1 MKLEH
6 KSMVHNCTMA
16 CPRPL
21 NHARRCGDG
30 AGLRGPGAASKPRVL
45 IKEWVGVR
53 GCFRIK
59 TGGWVGAHLCF
70 ANQCRRKPWAGQC
83 SSITES
89 AASSRQGA
97 DFQEWRGGRG
107 EGTGKTGERGKAAGL
122 SPICT
127 QQVRCDMCASGSG
140 PSLFCIRRSGDVALP
155 RHATQFM
162 TASRFRSIPLHESR
176 QAQSLASC
184 KRLL

>member
-59 TGGWVGAHLCF
+59 TGGGGWVRTFVLPINAEENH
-70 ANQCRRKPWAGQC
+70 
-83 SSITES
+83 
-89 AASSRQGA
+89 
-97 DFQEWRGGRG
+97 GRG
-107 EGTGKTGERGKAAGL
+107 SAQASRNQRHHRVRALTFKSGGEGGERGQGRRERGERQRDCPQSALSRCDATCAPAAAG
-122 SPICT
+122 P
-127 QQVRCDMCASGSG
+127 AY
-140 PSLFCIRRSGDVALP
+140 FAFVAVVML
-155 RHATQFM
+155 H
-162 TASRFRSIPLHESR
+162 FRAMQHSS
-176 QAQSLASC
+176 
-184 KRLL
+184 

>member
-59 TGGWVGAHLCF
+59 TGGGGGCAPLFCQSMQKKTMGGAVLKHH
-70 ANQCRRKPWAGQC
+70 GI
-83 SSITES
+83 SGI
-89 AASSRQGA
+89 
-97 DFQEWRGGRG
+97 
-107 EGTGKTGERGKAAGL
+107 
-122 SPICT
+122 I
-127 QQVRCDMCASGSG
+127 ASG
-140 PSLFCIRRSGDVALP
+140 R
-155 RHATQFM
+155 
-162 TASRFRSIPLHESR
+162 
-176 QAQSLASC
+176 
-184 KRLL
+184 